1 MSDVKEETFY
11 LARYALGK
19 GEIEVVTGE
28 WSERDPEWV
37 TSKHGGWWSTFKIGR
52 EIFRTREE
60 AVAKADEL
68 RKKKIASLHKQ
79 IKKLSEMVFK

>member
-11 LARYALGK
+11 IAKYALSKGK
-19 GEIEVVTGE
+19 IEVVTGE
-28 WSERDPEWV
+28 RSECDPEWV
-37 TSKHGGWWSTFKIGR
+37 TSKHGGLWSTFKLGR

-68 RKKKIASLHKQ
+68 RKKRIASLHKQ
-79 IKKLSEMVFK
+79 IKKLSEMEFK

>member
-11 LARYALGK
+11 LAKYALSKGK
-19 GEIEVVTGE
+19 IEVVTGE
-28 WSERDPEWV
+28 WSKCDPEWV
-37 TSKHGGWWSTFKIGR
+37 TSKRGWWSTFKLGR

-79 IKKLSEMVFK
+79 IKKLGGMVFE

>member
-19 GEIEVVTGE
+19 GKIEVVTCE

-37 TSKHGGWWSTFKIGR
+37 TSKHGGWWSSFNLGR

-79 IKKLSEMVFK
+79 IKKLGEMVFE

>member
-11 LARYALGK
+11 LARYALGRGK
-19 GEIEVVTGE
+19 IEVVTGGWLE
-28 WSERDPEWV
+28 SDPEWV
-37 TSKHGGWWSTFKIGR
+37 TSKHGGLWSTFKLGR

-60 AVAKADEL
+60 AVTKADEL

-79 IKKLSEMVFK
+79 IKKLNEMVFK

>member
-11 LARYALGK
+11 LAKYALSK
-19 GEIEVVTGE
+19 GEIEVITGE

-37 TSKHGGWWSTFKIGR
+37 TSKHGGWWSTFKLGR

-68 RKKKIASLHKQ
+68 RKKRIASLHKQ
-79 IKKLSEMVFK
+79 IKKLSEMEFK

>member
-11 LARYALGK
+11 LARYAPGK

-37 TSKHGGWWSTFKIGR
+37 TSKHGGWWSRFKLGR

-68 RKKKIASLHKQ
+68 RMKKITSLYKQ
-79 IKKLSEMVFK
+79 IGKLNKMVFE

>member
-11 LARYALGK
+11 IAMYALGK

-37 TSKHGGWWSTFKIGR
+37 TSKHGGWWSSFKLGR

>member
-11 LARYALGK
+11 LARYALSKGK
-19 GEIEVVTGE
+19 IEVVTGE
-28 WSERDPEWV
+28 FSACDPEWV
-37 TSKHGGWWSTFKIGR
+37 TSKHGGLWSTFKLGR

-60 AVAKADEL
+60 AVSKADEL

-79 IKKLSEMVFK
+79 LKKLSEMVFE

>member
-1 MSDVKEETFY
+1 MSNVKEGTFY

-19 GEIEVVTGE
+19 GKIEVVTGE

-37 TSKHGGWWSTFKIGR
+37 TSKHGGWWSSFKLGR

-79 IKKLSEMVFK
+79 IKKLGEMVFE

>member
-11 LARYALGK
+11 LAKYALGK
-19 GEIEVVTGE
+19 GKIEVIVGE
-28 WSERDPEWV
+28 WSGCDPEWV
-37 TSKHGGWWSTFKIGR
+37 TSKHGGLWSTFKLGR

-79 IKKLSEMVFK
+79 IKKLSEMEFK

>member
-11 LARYALGK
+11 LAKYALSK

-28 WSERDPEWV
+28 WSKCDPEWV
-37 TSKHGGWWSTFKIGR
+37 TSKHGGLWSTFKLGR

-68 RKKKIASLHKQ
+68 RKKRIASLHKQ
-79 IKKLSEMVFK
+79 IKKLGEMVFE